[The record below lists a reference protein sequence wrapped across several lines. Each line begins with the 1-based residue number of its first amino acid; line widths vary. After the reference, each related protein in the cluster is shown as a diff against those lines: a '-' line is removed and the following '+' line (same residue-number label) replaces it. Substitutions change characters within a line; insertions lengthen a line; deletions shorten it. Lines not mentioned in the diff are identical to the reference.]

1 MYYIDENIKN
11 LERITYQNNR
21 KAFLR
26 LDLNENPG
34 GLPEDFVNEVISE
47 VTSGLVSQYPETEP
61 FETCLANFLGIKRE
75 NICLVNGS
83 SEGVRHIIEAYT
95 NVGGEIVG
103 VTPSYAMYEV
113 YAKMYGRVFKPV
125 KYNEDLTIS
134 VDSIIDSIS
143 DNTQLLILLNPNNPI
158 GNAYSNEE
166 FERILAA
173 AKEHQITVMI
183 DEAYMYFYNNTF
195 IKAALEN
202 PHVFIVRTFSKLFSL
217 AGLRL
222 GYVVGQPE
230 DVKTVS
236 HLCTPHNTNAVA
248 MLFAQRILEKE
259 GFLDSI
265 IKKQLDG
272 KQYLI
277 ETLKKNGYIVS
288 AQEGNFI
295 FVKPKC
301 LDADEIVSLMY
312 EKKMILVKSYNNLGE
327 YGKCLRVSTGEKEYM
342 QRFIDALID
351 LDKVG

>member
-1 MYYIDENIKN
+1 MYYINEDIKN

-34 GLPEDFVNEVISE
+34 GLPEEFVNEVVSE
-47 VTSGLVSQYPETEP
+47 IKPGLISQYPETDP
-61 FETCLANFLGIKRE
+61 FKTCLAHFLGIKKE
-75 NICLVNGS
+75 NICEVNGS
-83 SEGVRHIIEAYT
+83 AEGVRHIIEAYT
-95 NVGGEIVG
+95 SPCGEIVG

-113 YAKMYGRVFKPV
+113 YAKMYGRKFKHV
-125 KYNEDLTIS
+125 KYNDDLTIS
-134 VDSIIDSIS
+134 IDSIINSIS
-143 DNTQLLILLNPNNPI
+143 KDTQLLILLNPNNPI
-158 GNAYSNEE
+158 GNAYSNED
-166 FERILAA
+166 FERILEAT
-173 AKEHQITVMI
+173 KKLEVTLMI

-195 IKAALEN
+195 IQAALEN
-202 PHVFIVRTFSKLFSL
+202 QHVFVVRTFSKLFSL

-230 DVKTVS
+230 DIKTIS
-236 HLCTPHNTNAVA
+236 HLCTPHNTNAIA

-259 GFLDSI
+259 GFLDQI
-265 IKKQLDG
+265 IQKQLEG

-277 ETLKKNGYIVS
+277 DTLKSNGYIVN

-295 FVKPKC
+295 FVKPKY
-301 LDADEIVSLMY
+301 LDADEIVSLMH
-312 EKKMILVKSYNNLGE
+312 EKKKILVKSYNNLGE

-351 LDKVG
+351 IDKVG

>member
-34 GLPEDFVNEVISE
+34 GLPEAFVNEVISE
-47 VTSGLVSQYPETEP
+47 VTPGLVSQYPETEP
-61 FETCLANFLGIKRE
+61 FENCLADFLGVKRE

-95 NVGGEIVG
+95 SIGGEIVG

-113 YAKMYGRVFKPV
+113 YSKMYDRVFKPV

-134 VDSIIDSIS
+134 IDSIIDSIS

-158 GNAYSNEE
+158 GNAYSNDE

-173 AKEHQITVMI
+173 AKEHEITLMV
-183 DEAYMYFYNNTF
+183 DEAYMYFYSNTF

-230 DVKTVS
+230 DVKTIS
-236 HLCTPHNTNAVA
+236 HLCTPHNTNAIA

-259 GFLDSI
+259 GFLDSL
-265 IKKQLDG
+265 IKKQLEG
-272 KQYLI
+272 KNFLAA
-277 ETLKKNGYIVS
+277 TLKDHGYTVS

-295 FVKPKC
+295 FVKPKY

-312 EKKMILVKSYNNLGE
+312 DKKRILVKSYNNLGN

>member
-1 MYYIDENIKN
+1 MYFINESIKN

-21 KAFLR
+21 KVFLR

-34 GLPEDFVNEVISE
+34 GLPKEFVNDVISE
-47 VTSGLVSQYPETEP
+47 INPGLISQYPETEP
-61 FETCLANFLGIKRE
+61 FENCLANFLGIKKD

-83 SEGVRHIIEAYT
+83 SEGVRYIIEAYT

-113 YAKMYGRVFKPV
+113 YAKMYDRAFKPV
-125 KYNEDLTIS
+125 KYNDDLTIS
-134 VDSIIDSIS
+134 VDEIINSLS
-143 DNTQLLILLNPNNPI
+143 EKTQLLILLNPNNPI

-166 FERILAA
+166 FERILEVTR
-173 AKEHQITVMI
+173 KLGITLMI

-202 PHVFIVRTFSKLFSL
+202 QHVFVVRTFSKLFSL

-222 GYVVGQPE
+222 GYVVGQLE
-230 DVKTVS
+230 DIKTVS

-248 MLFAQRILEKE
+248 MLFAQRILEKD
-259 GFLDSI
+259 GMLDQI
-265 IKKQLDG
+265 IEKQLDG

-277 ETLKKNGYIVS
+277 SELQKNGYMVS

-295 FVKPKC
+295 FVKPKN
-301 LDADEIVSLMY
+301 LDADEIVSLMH
-312 EKKMILVKSYNNLGE
+312 EKKKILVKTYNNLGK
-327 YGKCLRVSTGEKEYM
+327 YGKCLRVSTGEREYM
-342 QRFIDALID
+342 KRFIDALID
-351 LDKVG
+351 IDKMQ

>member
-34 GLPEDFVNEVISE
+34 GLPENFVNEVMSE
-47 VTSGLVSQYPETEP
+47 VTPGIISQYPETEP

-173 AKEHQITVMI
+173 AKKHHITMMI
-183 DEAYMYFYNNTF
+183 DEAYMYFYKNTF
-195 IKAALEN
+195 INAALEN

-236 HLCTPHNTNAVA
+236 HLCTPHNTNAIA

-265 IKKQLDG
+265 IKKQLAG

-277 ETLKKNGYIVS
+277 DTLKKNGYIVS

>member
-21 KAFLR
+21 KEFLR

-47 VTSGLVSQYPETEP
+47 VTPGLVSQYPETEP
-61 FETCLANFLGIKRE
+61 FESCLANFLGIKRE

-113 YAKMYGRVFKPV
+113 YSKMYGRVFKPV

-134 VDSIIDSIS
+134 VDAIIDSVS

-166 FERILAA
+166 FERILAV
-173 AKEHQITVMI
+173 AKKHQITVMI

-202 PHVFIVRTFSKLFSL
+202 PHVFVVRTFSKLFSL

-230 DVKTVS
+230 DVKIVS
-236 HLCTPHNTNAVA
+236 HLCTPHNTNAIA
-248 MLFAQRILEKE
+248 MLFAQRILEK
-259 GFLDSI
+259 GGLLDSL
-265 IKKQLDG
+265 IKNQLDG

-277 ETLKKNGYIVS
+277 DTLKANGYTVS

-301 LDADEIVSLMY
+301 LDAEEIVSLMY
-312 EKKMILVKSYNNLGE
+312 EKKKILVKSYNNLGE

>member
-1 MYYIDENIKN
+1 MYFINESIKN

-21 KAFLR
+21 KAYLR

-34 GLPEDFVNEVISE
+34 GLPEEFVNEVISE
-47 VTSGLVSQYPETEP
+47 ITPGFVSQYPETEP
-61 FETCLANFLGIKRE
+61 FETCLANFLDIKRE

-95 NVGGEIVG
+95 SVGGEIVG

-113 YAKMYGRVFKPV
+113 YAKMYDRVFKPV
-125 KYNEDLTIS
+125 KYNDDLTIS
-134 VDSIIDSIS
+134 VDQIINSIS
-143 DNTQLLILLNPNNPI
+143 DKTQLLILLNPNNPI

-166 FERILAA
+166 FARIL
-173 AKEHQITVMI
+173 ETTREREITLMI

-202 PHVFIVRTFSKLFSL
+202 QHVFVVRTFSKLFSL

-222 GYVVGQPE
+222 GYVIGQPE
-230 DVKTVS
+230 DVKIIS

-259 GFLDSI
+259 GFLNQI
-265 IKKQLDG
+265 IEKQIDG
-272 KQYLI
+272 KKYLI
-277 ETLKKNGYIVS
+277 DTLKSNGYIVS

-295 FVKPKC
+295 FVKPKN

-312 EKKMILVKSYNNLGE
+312 DKKKILVKSYNNLGE
-327 YGKCLRVSTGEKEYM
+327 YGKCLRVSTGEREYM
-342 QRFIDALID
+342 KRFIDALID
-351 LDKVG
+351 IDRVE